1 MVKNFYPDKPVV
13 PFQSVN
19 IGMQPLINAIKASN
33 LPVEVQRAVYIVI
46 RNETANGRSV
56 VNGTN
61 PGGVQ
66 SDSGQ
71 WPDKWDTSIVATA
84 VMTENRTGK
93 ERGFVVF
100 DTLQNGINF
109 MCERLQARGMY
120 IGGTT
125 KKITNFTVITPTDLC
140 KAYYCEWVEG
150 DAQYHPTD
158 DELNDFLS
166 MYKQASTIFPAM
178 I

>member
-1 MVKNFYPDKPVV
+1 MKNYYPSKVVV

-19 IGMQPLINAIKASN
+19 IGMQQLINAIKASN
-33 LPVEVQRAVYIVI
+33 LASEVKRAVYIIV
-46 RNETANGRSV
+46 RNETGNGHSV
-56 VNGTN
+56 VNVTN

-71 WPDKWDTSIVATA
+71 WPSQWDDKIVATC
-84 VMTENRTGK
+84 VMDENRTGK
-93 ERGFVVF
+93 QRGFVVF
-100 DTLQNGINF
+100 DTLQSGIDF
-109 MCERLQARGMY
+109 MCERIQARGIY

-125 KKITNFTVITPTDLC
+125 HEIITMAIASPADLC

-150 DAQYHPTD
+150 SATYHPSD

-166 MYKQASTIFPAM
+166 MYHQASGLF
-178 I
+178 

>member
-1 MVKNFYPDKPVV
+1 MVKNYYPDKEVI
-13 PFQSVN
+13 PFESVN
-19 IGMQPLINAIKASN
+19 TGMQPLINAIKASN
-33 LPVEVQRAVYIVI
+33 LPVEVQRSVYIVI
-46 RNETANGRSV
+46 RNETGNGHSV

-61 PGGVQ
+61 PGVVQ

-71 WPDKWDTSIVATA
+71 WPDKWDASIMATS

-109 MCERLQARGMY
+109 MCERLQARGIY

-125 KKITNFTVITPTDLC
+125 HKITNMAVNSPADLC
-140 KAYYCEWVEG
+140 KCYYAEWVEG
-150 DAQYHPTD
+150 SATYHPSD

-166 MYKQASTIFPAM
+166 MYNQAIKLFS
-178 I
+178 